1 MSFKIRFI
9 QEKDLENIA
18 VLTKKVGWFYKE
30 KKSQERDD
38 SLFLKNIYDIN
49 KENSNNMCFVAES
62 EKGEFL
68 GYINAHFLPYYS
80 FESQELFI
88 TELFVVENK
97 RGKGVGKK
105 LLEKIQLEA
114 EKRNC
119 FRLGLLNPKDK
130 ESYKREFYSKS
141 GWKERVDIAN
151 FIMKL

>member
-18 VLTKKVGWFYKE
+18 ILAKNVGWFNKE
-30 KKSQERDD
+30 ENSQEKDV
-38 SLFLKNIYDIN
+38 SQILKSIYDIN
-49 KENSNNMCFVAES
+49 KENTNNLCFVAEN
-62 EKGEFL
+62 EEGEFL

-80 FESQELFI
+80 FKSQELFI
-88 TELFVVENK
+88 TELFVVENR
-97 RGKGVGKK
+97 RGKGVGKV
-105 LLEKIQLEA
+105 LLEKLQIEA

-130 ESYKREFYSKS
+130 ESYKREFYSKA
-141 GWKERVDIAN
+141 GWKERIDIAS